1 MDMPDMPSE
10 GIWRWERRVYPQ
22 KISSQPDVRV
32 SAIEEL
38 REGEWREAGPLA
50 EQDGQGVAGEL
61 AQPTGDEVPLVP
73 GPDPLGVVAL
83 GELGQHGLDPPPRL
97 DQPRRP
103 PPRPGVLP
111 PRGRDQV
118 EPVGGELGA
127 QGRAPVALVA
137 ERPTREAGEELGR
150 D

>member
-61 AQPTGDEVPLVP
+61 AQPAGDEVPLVP
-73 GPDPLGVVAL
+73 RPDPLGVVAL
-83 GELGQHGLDPPPRL
+83 GELAQHGLDPAPRRP
-97 DQPRRP
+97 QPHRP
-103 PPRPGVLP
+103 PPRPGALP
-111 PRGRDQV
+111 AGRRDQV
-118 EPVGGELGA
+118 EP
-127 QGRAPVALVA
+127 
-137 ERPTREAGEELGR
+137 AGEELGAR
-150 D
+150 TGP